1 MHEQMLMKY
10 YIKYLKEIRGLSDS
24 SIGHYTQAMRKISSF
39 LVEKNMIQ
47 ETVYEIQDIGEL
59 DVIKTYL
66 YNNPQVV
73 ELDERAHRM

>member
-39 LVEKNMIQ
+39 LAKC
-47 ETVYEIQDIGEL
+47 TTAFYPRFSYWY
-59 DVIKTYL
+59 TRYFTT
-66 YNNPQVV
+66 
-73 ELDERAHRM
+73 

>member
-59 DVIKTYL
+59 EVIKTYL
-66 YNNPQVV
+66 YNNP
-73 ELDERAHRM
+73 ELRFHIFQGI